1 MSLYHLPAGNSIPA
15 LQLGVYKSDPAVTT
29 KSVQTA
35 LENGYKGVDSA
46 QYYAN
51 EKESAEA
58 INAYEAAHKENIFI
72 TTKIMESAG
81 DVDANYRKCL
91 ESVNKI
97 GKAVDLFLIHSP
109 GQSRGAEDRKSIWL
123 ALERLVE
130 EKHVKCVALLFLS
143 DFFSHITELLECL
156 TMASN
161 IYRNWKSTLR
171 SLSQSTSSNST
182 LGSSSARSS
191 LTANR
196 EASSSKRIAHSC
208 AARKLSTLR
217 SSESRLSALNLG
229 LRCSSDGPCNAVS
242 LLSQSESLSHLVLFC
257 TFVLHSTDS
266 LIRSDNA
273 DRQIHN
279 ADVFD
284 FELSDEQMHAL
295 DALDAGEH
303 IAPNPVNCD

>member
-1 MSLYHLPAGNSIPA
+1 MSSHISNLASAYHLPAGNTIPA

-58 INAYEAAHKENIFI
+58 INAYEKAHQENIFI

-81 DVDANYRKCL
+81 DVDANYHKCL
-91 ESVNKI
+91 ESIEKI

-109 GQSRGAEDRKSIWL
+109 GQARGAEDRKSLWL

-130 EKHVKCVALLFLS
+130 EKRVKAIGVSNYGVKHLQELEKYATQPISVNQLELHPWFQQREIVSYCQQRG
-143 DFFSHITELLECL
+143 ILLEAYCPL
-156 TMASN
+156 VRGKKAEHP
-161 IYRNWKSTLR
+161 TLV
-171 SLSQSTSSNST
+171 
-182 LGSSSARSS
+182 
-191 LTANR
+191 
-196 EASSSKRIAHSC
+196 RIASEC
-208 AARKLSTLR
+208 AKSWAQVLVRWSLQKAFVTL
-217 SSESRLSALNLG
+217 
-229 LRCSSDGPCNAVS
+229 PK
-242 LLSQSESLSHLVLFC
+242 
-257 TFVLHSTDS
+257 
-266 LIRSDNA
+266 SDNA

-284 FELSDEQMHAL
+284 FVLSDEQMHAL